1 MRRPKLSTRKFSTKK
16 KKKKKKQEEEE
27 QEEKEEEEKEEEE
40 EKKEEEKKEAEKE
53 EKEAEN
59 EEEEEEKKE
68 DEEKEEEKKEAEEEE
83 ILSSIHTVLYRKEN
97 ARILKLSHYK
107 EESLKMDFWKKIEKH
122 GHLEES
128 EQVKKRGNQ
137 KIDMLFQCRMSRTSP
152 RLLIHSR
159 KLKKNYLQTTLYYFT
174 FK

>member
-1 MRRPKLSTRKFSTKK
+1 LRRPKLSTRKFSTKK

-40 EKKEEEKKEAEKE
+40 EEEKEEEKKEAEKE

-59 EEEEEEKKE
+59 EGEEEE

-152 RLLIHSR
+152 RLLIHST
-159 KLKKNYLQTTLYYFT
+159 KFKKNYLQTTLYYFT

>member
-1 MRRPKLSTRKFSTKK
+1 LRGPKLSTRKFSAKK
-16 KKKKKKQEEEE
+16 KKKKKKQEEKEEEEKEE

-40 EKKEEEKKEAEKE
+40 EKKAP
-53 EKEAEN
+53 
-59 EEEEEEKKE
+59 
-68 DEEKEEEKKEAEEEE
+68 EEEE

-128 EQVKKRGNQ
+128 E
-137 KIDMLFQCRMSRTSP
+137 
-152 RLLIHSR
+152 
-159 KLKKNYLQTTLYYFT
+159 
-174 FK
+174 